1 MERIVFLGTPKF
13 AAGIL
18 EDLITAGFNVVGVV
32 TQPDRL
38 VGRKR
43 ELEFSEVKKVALKYQ
58 LPVIQPV
65 KIKKDYQAIIDL
77 KPDLIISA
85 AFGQIVGVELLE
97 YPKYRAINVHGS
109 LLPKYRGG
117 APIQRAIENGDKE
130 TGITIMY
137 MEKGMDTGDMLYQK
151 SLKIEDNDTSTTLFA
166 KLSRLGSSMLLE
178 FLPRFFRG
186 EFTPIKQ
193 NEAEVTFAYNLT
205 KEEEYIDFSLDAFKT
220 FNKIRSLLDNPGAYF
235 YFPGFASDEYRMKII
250 EATPVNYTHHA
261 LNGEVIEVNK
271 NDFVIACA
279 NNTALVIKRIKP
291 NGKAEMAA
299 RDFINGSLKKYIGG
313 K

>member
-1 MERIVFLGTPKF
+1 MERIVFLGTPSF
-13 AAGIL
+13 AAKIL
-18 EDLITAGFNVVGVV
+18 EDLMQNNFNVVGVV

-38 VGRKR
+38 VGRKK

-77 KPDLIISA
+77 KPDLLISA

-97 YPKYRAINVHGS
+97 YPKYKAINVHAS

-137 MEKGMDTGDMLYQK
+137 MEKGMDTGDILYQK
-151 SLKIEDNDTSTTLFA
+151 VLPIEESDTSTILFD
-166 KLSRLGSSMLLE
+166 KLSILGSSMLCE
-178 FLPRFFRG
+178 FLPKFFKG
-186 EFTPIKQ
+186 DFKAIKQ
-193 NEAEVTFAYNLT
+193 KEDEVTFAYNLT
-205 KEEEYIDFSLDAFKT
+205 KEEERIDFSLDAYKT
-220 FNKIRSLLDNPGAYF
+220 YNKIRSLLDNPGAYF
-235 YFPGFASDEYRMKII
+235 YFKGFESDEFRMKII
-250 EATPVNYTHHA
+250 EAEPTEYIHEE
-261 LNGEVIEVNK
+261 LNGSILKVNK
-271 NDFVIACA
+271 NDFLVACA
-279 NNTALVIKRIKP
+279 NNTALIIKKIKP
-291 NGKAEMAA
+291 NGKGIMAA
-299 RDFINGSLKKYIGG
+299 RDFINGSLKKYMGG